1 MHISSQLA
9 KHQADLRGFYDRIS
23 QQTEGLKNMLDS
35 LDVSVLAAATER
47 AAAMNSEERERDSIK
62 TERKILVF
70 IKFDIEESQVPMEVL
85 ILHFNKLLGGL
96 LYLLKM

>member
-1 MHISSQLA
+1 
-9 KHQADLRGFYDRIS
+9 
-23 QQTEGLKNMLDS
+23 MLDS

-70 IKFDIEESQVPMEVL
+70 IKFDIEKSQVPYWSAYF
-85 ILHFNKLLGGL
+85 IF
-96 LYLLKM
+96 